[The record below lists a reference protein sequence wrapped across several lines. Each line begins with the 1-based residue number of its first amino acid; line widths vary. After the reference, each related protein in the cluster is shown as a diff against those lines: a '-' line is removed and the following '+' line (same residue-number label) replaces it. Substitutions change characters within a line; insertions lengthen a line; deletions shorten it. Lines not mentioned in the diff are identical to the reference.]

1 MSPAPMAAEG
11 VPAPFHPASSPDYVP
26 RELLRG
32 LQSHRLRQVV
42 ARVYEHVP
50 LWRQRMNKRGLTPDD
65 VRGVEDLAR
74 LPLTDRADLGETY
87 PTGMLAVPFKQVA
100 ALYPPSGATGKPTV
114 VASTRRDLETWTE
127 LIVRSL
133 ACCGIHRG
141 DVIQN
146 ACGYNLFTDGLGLHY
161 GAETLGA
168 TVIPVSGGDT
178 DHQIMVMKDFGV
190 SAICSTASYFLHLI
204 ERAEAMGVEIG
215 GLPLRAVAL
224 VGGHAGEGLRRRIEE
239 ATGVATYEI
248 YGLPEIIGPGVG
260 AECCER
266 SGLHVFEDH
275 FCPEIVD
282 PDSGEPV
289 ADGQEGELVITTLSR
304 EAMPVIRYRTPD
316 LAAIIAEPCPCGRTM
331 RRIRRIGRRTG
342 EVAVIQGVQVF
353 PSQIESALAAVE
365 GTVPEYQIVLG
376 QEEGLDRVEVQIE
389 VTPQVFSDQIGAMES
404 LQTKLTDEIEHALG
418 VRVPVRFVEPNSIRR
433 SRGEAGRVVDRRGR

>member
-1 MSPAPMAAEG
+1 MSPAPMAAQG
-11 VPAPFHPASSPDYVP
+11 ASAPFHPASSPDYVP
-26 RELLRG
+26 REQLRG

-74 LPLTDRADLGETY
+74 LPLTDHSDLGETY
-87 PTGMLAVPFKQVA
+87 PTGMLAVPLQQVA

-133 ACCGIHRG
+133 ASCGIHRG

-168 TVIPVSGGDT
+168 TVIPISGGDT

-190 SAICSTASYFLHLI
+190 SAICSTASYFLHLV
-204 ERAEAMGVEIG
+204 ERAEAMGVELG

-239 ATGVATYEI
+239 AAGIKTYEI

-266 SGLHVFEDH
+266 NGLHVFEDH
-275 FCPEIVD
+275 FYPEIVD
-282 PDSGEPV
+282 PESGEPV

-316 LAAIIAEPCPCGRTM
+316 LAAILAEPCPCGRTM
-331 RRIRRIGRRTG
+331 RRIRRIGRRAG

-353 PSQIESALAAVE
+353 PSQIEAALAAVE

-389 VTPQVFSDQIGAMES
+389 VTPEIFSDQIGAMES
-404 LQTKLTDEIEHALG
+404 LQTKLTDEIEHTLG
-418 VRVPVRFVEPNSIRR
+418 VRVPVRFVEPNSIQR
-433 SRGEAGRVVDRRGR
+433 SGGEAARVVDRRGR